1 MRTFYLLPVV
11 LFSAVLAVPMI
22 HAEEKVNTPIQQAET
37 SVSTDR
43 KVDQCAESTLSCL
56 MSCPECSIFAKAVH
70 ESGLEDKIAAA
81 KNLTI
86 FVPTNK
92 AFESWSKQDLDELFK
107 CKAALS
113 ALVLNHLCP
122 KSLSPEKL
130 LAIKKAALC
139 CHLKDAEEL
148 IGKERAQQAA
158 ECCKQMKEKHKM
170 MHKVCDKDGKPC
182 LGSGCLC
189 DSVKKYPTAIVQ
201 CNNGYVYAI
210 NKVQVPR
217 GLKVYRELTAE
228 ENAENAENAEPAV
241 VVEEVEISASVIPEN
256 APNASASS
264 EAAPADQAAPAAD
277 NQPKNGQKQQSQ
289 TDKNGK
295 NGQKKDNSGSN
306 QNKSPKDDS
315 KSKSK

>member
-1 MRTFYLLPVV
+1 MRTFYLLPIV
-11 LFSAVLAVPMI
+11 LFTVALSVPMV
-22 HAEEKVNTPIQQAET
+22 HAEEKSADTSIQQSEMAA
-37 SVSTDR
+37 STDT

-92 AFESWSKQDLDELFK
+92 AFESWSKQDLDELFQ

-113 ALVLNHLCP
+113 ALVLNHICP

-130 LAIKKAALC
+130 RQLKKAILC
-139 CHLKDAEEL
+139 CNLKDAEEL
-148 IGKERAQQAA
+148 IGKEHAQKAA

-170 MHKVCDKDGKPC
+170 MHKVCDKDGRPC

-189 DSVKKYPTAIVQ
+189 HSVKKYPTAIVK

-217 GLKVYRELTAE
+217 GLKVYRELTAD
-228 ENAENAENAEPAV
+228 ENAENAEPVV
-241 VVEEVEISASVIPEN
+241 VVEEVEISATAIPEN
-256 APNASASS
+256 APNASAPAGN
-264 EAAPADQAAPAAD
+264 AAPA
-277 NQPKNGQKQQSQ
+277 NGTQPENGQNPMPQSEKSSSSSK
-289 TDKNGK
+289 DSSKEN
-295 NGQKKDNSGSN
+295 QKKDNGGSD
-306 QNKSPKDDS
+306 QNKPPKDDS